1 MLKTRNIFRSRQQHC
16 ISGLLMIEENCF
28 ENFCYE
34 SVKRQMQFIFMFILF
49 FWASALSFVVP
60 LFSCVSKLMISF
72 LVSGTMVA
80 SAVLGA
86 AAGTGMALFVA
97 MTIVVYR
104 YYTYK
109 RKAKEWG
116 SLDRMAFPDTRQPYK
131 RTAKPHYSVT
141 QKV

>member
-1 MLKTRNIFRSRQQHC
+1 MNVDKTPTGPQFVFRIFSD
-16 ISGLLMIEENCF
+16 
-28 ENFCYE
+28 
-34 SVKRQMQFIFMFILF
+34 
-49 FWASALSFVVP
+49 A
-60 LFSCVSKLMISF
+60 
-72 LVSGTMVA
+72 MVA

-116 SLDRMAFPDTRQPYK
+116 SLDRMPYPEVQQR
-131 RTAKPHYSVT
+131 RTAKPHYAVT
-141 QKV
+141 QKVKLAGARMLFLLRIRVH